1 VSIASDEPPDPTPS
15 PTRAPS
21 DIDRERAH
29 LDASRA
35 ALRAMRDRAEGL
47 SAVGGDEVSAAYLAA
62 ALYRRVES
70 LIDDGTTP
78 LFFGRVDYGPD
89 AEQAPGERFHVGRRH
104 VHDAAGD
111 PMVVDWRAEISR
123 PFYRASAVQ
132 PMGLVLRRRF
142 GFSGGR
148 LTAYEDE
155 RLGAGERERG
165 TGSRILQDE
174 IERPRM
180 GPMRDIVATIQ
191 PDQDDIV
198 RADLAGT
205 VCVQGAPGT
214 GKTAVGLH
222 RAAYLLYAHRE
233 QLRRA
238 GVLVVGPNHAF
249 LGYIGEVLPALGEF
263 TVEQRSVDDLVPG
276 VRVRGVDPP
285 EVAMLKGDPR
295 LATVLRRAVYA
306 AIRRPSE
313 PVVLASGSRR
323 WRVGTS
329 RLTAIADDLA
339 RHDVRYGSA
348 RTMLPMRIADA
359 ILRQMEEAGD
369 SPDDRVLDRVA
380 RSRPV
385 RDAAD
390 AIWPK
395 VDPFALTH
403 RLLSDPDALAAA
415 AEGVLDADE
424 QRLLLWERPAKRA
437 SAAAWSVADAY
448 LVDEVA
454 DLVERTRSFGHV
466 VVDEAQ
472 DLSPMQ
478 CRALG
483 RRCSTGSATVL
494 GDIAQGTA
502 PWATRDWRETLR
514 HLGKPDGHVEVLTL
528 GYRVPREIIGF
539 ANRLLPRIA
548 PGVAAA
554 VSVRTAPGALAV
566 RRVSSDRL
574 LGDAAAATLAAASGD
589 GSVAVVTDDA
599 AAPRLLARLRRAGA
613 EVSDL
618 SRDET
623 PGRLAVVPA
632 TKVKGLEFDHVV
644 VVEPAAIAAAE
655 PRPDLGLRRLYVVLT
670 RAVSTLTVVH
680 ALPLPDPLE

>member
-1 VSIASDEPPDPTPS
+1 VSLATDEPPDKTPS
-15 PTRAPS
+15 PAQPS
-21 DIDRERAH
+21 DLDLERQH
-29 LDASRA
+29 LDLSRA
-35 ALRAMRDRAEGL
+35 ALRAMRDRAAEL
-47 SAVGGDEVSAAYLAA
+47 SAVGGNEVSAAYLAA
-62 ALYRRVES
+62 ALYHRVES

-78 LFFGRVDYGPD
+78 LFFGRIDYDAD
-89 AEQAPGERFHVGRRH
+89 AEAAPGERFHVGRRH

-111 PMVVDWRAEISR
+111 PMVIDWRADIAR
-123 PFYRASAVQ
+123 PFYRASAAE
-132 PMGLVLRRRF
+132 PMGLTLRRRF

-165 TGSRILQDE
+165 TESRILQDE

-198 RADLAGT
+198 RAGLAGT

-238 GVLVVGPNHAF
+238 GVLVVGPNRAF

-263 TVEQRSVDDLVPG
+263 TVEQRSVDELVPG
-276 VRVRGVDPP
+276 VRVRGVDDPA
-285 EVAMLKGDPR
+285 VATLKGDER
-295 LATVLRRAVYA
+295 MATVLRRAVYA
-306 AIRRPSE
+306 AVRPPTE
-313 PVVLASGSRR
+313 PVVLTTGSRR
-323 WRVGTS
+323 WRVGAA
-329 RLTAIADDLA
+329 RLTRIVDDLR

-348 RTMLPMRIADA
+348 RAMLPMRIADA

-385 RDAAD
+385 KDAVD

-395 VDPFALTH
+395 IEPAALVH
-403 RLLSDPDALAAA
+403 RLLSDADALAAA
-415 AEGVLDADE
+415 ADGVLDADE
-424 QRLLLWERPAKRA
+424 QRLLLWERPAKRP

-448 LVDEVA
+448 LIDEVA
-454 DLVERTRSFGHV
+454 DIVDRTSSFGHV

-472 DLSPMQ
+472 DLSAMQ
-478 CRALG
+478 CRAIG

-502 PWATRDWRETLR
+502 PWSTRDWRDTLR
-514 HLGKPDGHVEVLTL
+514 HLGKPDGRVEILTL
-528 GYRVPREIIGF
+528 GYRVPREIIAF
-539 ANRLLPRIA
+539 ANRLLPHIA

-554 VSVRTAPGALAV
+554 VSVRTAPGSLVVQRVGPDALAGAV
-566 RRVSSDRL
+566 V
-574 LGDAAAATLAAASGD
+574 GATLDATAVE
-589 GSVAVVTDDA
+589 GSVAVVAEDA
-599 AAPRLLARLRRAGA
+599 QAGRVLARLRRAGL

-618 SRDET
+618 GHDET
-623 PGRLAVVPA
+623 PGRLALVPA
-632 TKVKGLEFDHVV
+632 SRVKGLEFDHVV

-655 PRPDLGLRRLYVVLT
+655 PRADLGLRRLYVVLT

-680 ALPLPDPLE
+680 ALPLPDAFQ